1 MRVFLDANVVLDV
14 LAQREP
20 FFSDSVQVLSLVE
33 SGAVEGL
40 IAAHTVTTLFYLLN
54 REVGAERA
62 RLSLLDLL
70 RIVEVVSVDQ
80 DRILQAFAMK
90 WLDFEDALQ
99 AACAMKREA
108 DYLLTR
114 DQRGFSEASVTVL
127 TPAEFLAMHGSR
139 SG

>member
-14 LAQREP
+14 MAHREP
-20 FFSDSVQVLSLVE
+20 FFSDSVQVLSLAE
-33 SGAVEGL
+33 SGVVEGF

-54 REVGAERA
+54 RKVGAERA
-62 RLSLLDLL
+62 RSSLLDLL
-70 RIVEVVSVDQ
+70 RIAAVVSVDQ
-80 DRILQAFAMK
+80 DRVLQAFSMK
-90 WLDFEDALQ
+90 WSDFEDALQ
-99 AACAMKREA
+99 AACAMKMEV

-127 TPAEFLAMHGSR
+127 SPGEFLAMHGSR

>member
-33 SGAVEGL
+33 SGGVEGL

-90 WLDFEDALQ
+90 RLDFEDALQ
-99 AACAMKREA
+99 AACAMKKEA

-114 DQRGFSEASVTVL
+114 DRRGFSEA
-127 TPAEFLAMHGSR
+127 
-139 SG
+139 